1 MSWTFSM
8 NNGSLES
15 FQVSWRCGCS
25 PNACQIRITA
35 SGVIPTSRAIDRVD
49 QCVAS
54 LGVLSSVV
62 IITRST
68 CSSVIDRGFPGRG
81 SSTRPSRRRPEK
93 RLRHFVTVGRE
104 TPNASAISP
113 LDHNPSDAIS
123 TIRALSASA

>member
-8 NNGSLES
+8 NCGSLDS
-15 FQVSWRCGCS
+15 FQVCWRCGAS

-54 LGVLSSVV
+54 LGADSSVV
-62 IITRST
+62 ITTRST
-68 CSSVIDRGFPGRG
+68 CSSVIVLGRPGRG
-81 SSTRPSRRRPEK
+81 SSNSPSSRLAAN

-104 TPNASAISP
+104 MPSSAAIS
-113 LDHNPSDAIS
+113 
-123 TIRALSASA
+123 ALVN